1 MKQNNEDLIKALC
14 IISAGWRTEDEK
26 EVYLKASELVNKTAD
41 YIHLLNQKEK
51 LDNKI
56 STYNQNK

>member
-1 MKQNNEDLIKALC
+1 MGNIEELVKALCVIYYGWSNKDEQEELIKAQ
-14 IISAGWRTEDEK
+14 K
-26 EVYLKASELVNKTAD
+26 LVNKTAE

-51 LDNKI
+51 LDDKI

>member
-1 MKQNNEDLIKALC
+1 MKENIEDLIKALC
-14 IISAGWRTEDEK
+14 IINAGWRTEDEK
-26 EVYLKASELVNKTAD
+26 EVYLKSSELVNKTAD

-56 STYNQNK
+56 STYNQKK

>member
-1 MKQNNEDLIKALC
+1 MKENNEDIIKALC
-14 IISAGWRTEDEK
+14 ILSAGYSTEDEK
-26 EVYLKASELVNKTAD
+26 EVYLKACELVNKTAD